1 MATNIW
7 NTFGIRTSPFFQEA
21 LDLSHASLRPIDLF
35 VGRTGETETVLRRVL
50 GSDSSRLV
58 IEGAPGVG
66 KTTFIQHLKATLG
79 TDHGYAVAS
88 EHCRVPHDLDATS
101 LGVELLRSVL
111 RSLRAALPS
120 GRLESIAGFPE
131 ARRLVEETE
140 RTAFQWNVSVLG
152 SGGGLGGD
160 RRAGRSAFLPGQ
172 FQDALAQLAASALD
186 EGIDGVVVHLN
197 NLENLEEEPS
207 AAALLFR
214 DARDYFLVPG
224 IHIVLGAT
232 DGFSGGVLATHAQVR
247 SIFPPP
253 TCLAPLAFDDLRLLL
268 RKRIE
273 HLAIEGMESLL
284 PVTPDLLR
292 AMFDLF
298 RGDLRGMFS
307 ALEES
312 CLRTLGALRPEPLGV
327 DEARLALA
335 PLSRRQ
341 LLSELSRAEADHLA
355 QLAQLQL
362 SEFRQ
367 ADVIEPLGLSQGR
380 TSTLLSSLERAQ
392 AIVPTRREGRSQFF
406 ALGGRARLV
415 FGWGESHRNETRNP

>member
-35 VGRTGETETVLRRVL
+35 VGRAGETEAVLRRVL

-58 IEGAPGVG
+58 VEGPPGVG

-79 TDHGYAVAS
+79 TDHRYAVTS
-88 EHCRVPHDLDATS
+88 EHCRVPHDLDATT

-111 RSLRAALPS
+111 RSLRTALPS
-120 GRLESIAGFPE
+120 GKLESIAGFE
-131 ARRLVEETE
+131 QARRLVEETE

-160 RRAGRSAFLPGQ
+160 RRAERPVFLPGQ
-172 FQDALAQLAASALD
+172 FQDALAELAAAALEED
-186 EGIDGVVVHLN
+186 IEGVVVHLN
-197 NLENLEEEPS
+197 NLENLEDKPED
-207 AAALLFR
+207 AALLFR

-224 IHIVLGAT
+224 IHVVLGAT

-253 TCLAPLAFDDLRLLL
+253 TRLSPLAFDELLL
-268 RKRIE
+268 LLHKRIE
-273 HLAIEGMESLL
+273 HLAIDGMEPML
-284 PVTPDLLR
+284 PVTPELLR

-327 DEARLALA
+327 AEARRALA
-335 PLSRRQ
+335 PLYHRQ
-341 LLSELSRAEADHLA
+341 LVADLSTAEAVHLA
-355 QLAQLQL
+355 QLAQLGL
-362 SEFRQ
+362 REFRQ

-392 AIVPTRREGRSQFF
+392 AIVPTRKEGRSQFF
-406 ALGGRARLV
+406 TLGGRARLV
-415 FGWGESHRNETRNP
+415 FGWGDDPS